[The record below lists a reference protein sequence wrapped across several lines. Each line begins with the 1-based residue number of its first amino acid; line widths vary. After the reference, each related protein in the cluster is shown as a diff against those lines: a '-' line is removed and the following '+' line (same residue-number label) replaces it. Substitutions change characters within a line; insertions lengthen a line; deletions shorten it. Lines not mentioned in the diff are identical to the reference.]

1 MKILTGKKQITLKL
15 PVGTAKFNEGNA
27 VPDSLLQYVS
37 EADKKYLKAAP
48 KPKGDDEPADDQ

>member
-27 VPDSLLQYVS
+27 IPDHLLPFVS

-48 KPKGDDEPADDQ
+48 KAKEPDGPADDQ